1 MQFFGKNAASKRMLA
16 ALYHHYSKVM
26 FGAAYQVLHDR
37 QLAEDAVHTSF
48 EKMLKRQSSLPDDD
62 GSNRTKVF
70 MAIIAKNTALDM
82 LRSRKREQLTS
93 LETEYALEAP
103 DDPLAVILDKES
115 LAKFEMVIDRL
126 PERVADTMRLR
137 YIYDL
142 EIKDIVDLL
151 HITPENVS
159 TRLYRGRNMLLKW
172 MEQEVH
178 MNETEE

>member
-1 MQFFGKNAASKRMLA
+1 MQFFRKSDAGKRTLA
-16 ALYHHYSKVM
+16 ILYQRYSKVM

-48 EKMLKRQSSLPDDD
+48 EKMMKRQSSLPDDD
-62 GSNRTKVF
+62 GSNRTKAF

-82 LRSRKREQLTS
+82 LRSRKREHLTS
-93 LETEYALEAP
+93 LETEYGLEAP

-115 LAKFEMVIDRL
+115 LAKFEAVIGRL

-137 YIYDL
+137 YIYNL
-142 EIKDIVDLL
+142 EIMDIVNLL

-178 MNETEE
+178 TDEAEE